1 MHCWNR
7 LHGGAELD
15 LTREQFTRAEA
26 VGEPETVTR
35 PADTS
40 NGRLARQYQ
49 ALAQAISARLP

>member
-1 MHCWNR
+1 MAAPSSTSR
-7 LHGGAELD
+7 V
-15 LTREQFTRAEA
+15 EQFTRAEA